1 MTQRKRTGD
10 LRFIQELNRSIIL
23 DTIRKNGPVSRS
35 EVAKIIDVS
44 PTTVTSAVAEL
55 INEGLVYEDG
65 VGNSNGGR
73 KPVLLRFNP
82 SAHSIIGV
90 SITNSFIKIADMNLE
105 GKIIRKE
112 VHPTNQYQGC
122 DIIQLILDKVHLFLS
137 SKLDIMNC
145 QGISII
151 TPGIVDAEKGVIT
164 YNSKLNLYDIPL
176 KELMEERTNLPTF
189 VDNDANAYV
198 LAENYFGLFSKFN
211 DLIYITIGEGVGSGL
226 MVNGSIYR
234 GYRGS
239 SGELGH
245 TSVVPGGMKCECGNK
260 GCLENYVNWPA
271 IYSKIVSAIM
281 TKGRDTKIKD
291 MVSNDLNKIKP
302 YIFVQ
307 AVNQGDDLALEIME
321 DVINHLAVA
330 ITNTMHFFNPE
341 VIILSGDIIQDNPL
355 FLKILQE
362 QVTQKVITVLKNEV
376 NIHSTSL
383 GSEFEILGAAA
394 VLLHWKFKFQI
405 N

>member
-1 MTQRKRTGD
+1 MQKKRTGD
-10 LRFIQELNRSIIL
+10 LRLIQELNRSIIL
-23 DTIRKNGPVSRS
+23 DTIRKNGPISRS
-35 EVAKIIDVS
+35 EVAKIINVS
-44 PTTVTSAVAEL
+44 PTTVTSAVSEL
-55 INEGLVYEDG
+55 INEGLVFEDG
-65 VGNSNGGR
+65 VGHSNGGR

-82 SAHSIIGV
+82 SSHTIIGV
-90 SITNSFIKIADMNLE
+90 SLTNSYIKIADMNLE
-105 GKIIRKE
+105 GKILRKE
-112 VHPTNQYQGC
+112 IHPTNQYQGY
-122 DIIQLILDKVHLFLS
+122 DIIQLILEKVQLFLTK
-137 SKLDIMNC
+137 KLDIVNC

-176 KELMEERTNLPTF
+176 KELMEEKTNLPTF
-189 VDNDANAYV
+189 VDNDANAFV

-211 DLIYITIGEGVGSGL
+211 DLIYITIGDGVGSGL

-234 GYRGS
+234 GFRGS

-245 TSVVPGGMKCECGNK
+245 TSVVQGGIKCECGNK

-281 TKGRDTKIKD
+281 TKGSDTIIKD
-291 MVSNDLNKIKP
+291 IVSNDLNKIKP
-302 YIFVQ
+302 SIFVQ
-307 AVNQGDDLALEIME
+307 AVNEGDELALGIME
-321 DVINHLAVA
+321 DVVNHLAIA

-341 VIILSGDIIQDNPL
+341 VIILSGDIVQDNPL
-355 FLKILQE
+355 FLKSLKE
-362 QVTQKVITVLKNEV
+362 QVTEKVITVLKAEV

-383 GSEFEILGAAA
+383 GSEFELLGAAA
-394 VLLHWKFKFQI
+394 GLLHWKFKFQI